1 MKQATIMLIALGTF
15 ITGNPSASADS
26 ENPFGFETNKHPL
39 EYEYC
44 KKEPGLFR
52 GHGYK
57 CSSAPR
63 LHPDLEEYALQ
74 FVEDVGLCSIVAA
87 REDRFIGTEMFH
99 LQIAKKYGLPTTR
112 EMGRPHTR
120 EWRSS
125 FVEAILYQW
134 LPSESLGARRERANK
149 AVTDGQTAIA
159 DIHQYLRANKAI
171 SDAKKLIG
179 IIKRELE
186 NHESVPVKLRS
197 VEDEG
202 EIVQLR
208 RRLVHNQDV
217 FDRASRDIREFWAD
231 PREAGFKGL
240 GDVKTIELK
249 SIGNGIRLA
258 FGLVTS
264 DACQKKI
271 KDKADR
277 AF

>member
-1 MKQATIMLIALGTF
+1 MLIMFGTLF
-15 ITGNPSASADS
+15 TGSLSARADS
-26 ENPFGFETNKHPL
+26 GNPFGFETNKHPL

-44 KKEPGLFR
+44 KKEPGYYR

-63 LHPDLEEYALQ
+63 PHPDLEEYALQ
-74 FVEDVGLCSIVAA
+74 FAEDVGLCSIVAA
-87 REDRFIGTEMFH
+87 REDRFIGIIEMFH

-112 EMGRPHTR
+112 EMGRPP
-120 EWRSS
+120 

-186 NHESVPVKLRS
+186 NHESVPVELRS

-217 FDRASRDIREFWAD
+217 FDRASRNIREFWAD

-258 FGLVTS
+258 FWLVTS
-264 DACQKKI
+264 DAGLKKI
-271 KDKADR
+271 DDKADR